1 LAPLLV
7 GVTLEKPAPARG
19 PVNVLSAASA
29 TCATERMPVNT
40 TTARHRRVDLPP
52 GSVIGGVD
60 THKDVHVAA
69 AVDELGRVLGSAS
82 FATTAAG
89 YRQLSE
95 WLSSFGPL
103 AAVGVE
109 ATGCRAPGWPAI

>member
-1 LAPLLV
+1 
-7 GVTLEKPAPARG
+7 
-19 PVNVLSAASA
+19 
-29 TCATERMPVNT
+29 MNT
-40 TTARHRRVDLPP
+40 TTACHRRVDVPP
-52 GSVIGGVD
+52 GSVIGEVD

-69 AVDELGRVLGSAS
+69 VDERDRVLGSAS
-82 FATTAAG
+82 FTTTAAG